1 MKKLILVILLNI
13 LLYASVGE
21 ITALV
26 GKAEI
31 LRDNK
36 KLNAAVGF
44 KLEKKDVIKTFDTTK
59 MQIIFN
65 DESIIT
71 IGKNS
76 TFKIEDYV
84 FDENKPKATFNLSNG
99 IIKTLTGKIG
109 KLAPQRF
116 KVKTKNAVIGI
127 RGTYF
132 VVEFKNNITMVGMLG
147 GKVNFVDK
155 ISNKTYTISK
165 GQMIILNPNLP
176 KEKRVIVKNGFK
188 EPDAVKIGAKKKK
201 DTQKT
206 QKEQKKRTNTSKN
219 NEKNKKTQNNKN
231 IKNKENKNSQ
241 KIQTKKDKLQTNKNT
256 QKTTSQESKTT
267 QNKNEPAQQT
277 SQKTNEQTKLSQHQ
291 SQEESQ
297 PSEQSQQTQQSENKP
312 QTDIAQSQQTQQPQN
327 EPQTDEQ
334 TQADT
339 QTDKIQAN
347 EPQIVETSQDSEA
360 IQQPETSQITTEN
373 LNNEAPVQETNDID
387 EPVINEEIEYGVD
400 ETTDNT
406 EITETVDVVEN
417 TNENVNTITTDETVD
432 ESTDNIVSNQNENNE
447 NTSNVDNNEEDTTT
461 NNNNNEEDTT
471 TNNND
476 NEEDT
481 TTNNNNNEEETT
493 TNNNDNEE
501 ETTTNNNDNEE
512 ETSDNENENSEVTI
526 DEIMPPNV
534 PDIDYPPIL
543 QAEIT
548 TQPAEELQE
557 LGIEGYFSSSPIQI
571 SGYVN
576 EDAVI
581 NIYINDQLLSTFSA
595 NGNWSKNI
603 ILPEGENNIKIEAVD
618 SSDKTSQ
625 ILIESIIAVSEDDY
639 NQAVN
644 NADVSD
650 NPQNNGNINLPT
662 EENLNKDIVYSD
674 NYLSYGYWV
683 DDNNQKIDTWIEGV
697 ITPNENIEDNIQ
709 NQVSAVY
716 SGNVIA
722 ITDEGSANGNINLNI
737 DFGNLNINGNMNFAT
752 QNGTKWD
759 INIQNG
765 EVTPYGFS
773 SQSLTT
779 GTNSDVENISG
790 KLEGKFYGNNA
801 EVVGGSFEVNGDN
814 HNAQGVF
821 GAKK

>member
-44 KLEKKDVIKTFDTTK
+44 KLEKKDVIKTFNTTK

-155 ISNKTYTISK
+155 ISNKTYTVSK

-176 KEKRVIVKNGFK
+176 KEKRVIIKNGFK

-256 QKTTSQESKTT
+256 QKTAPRESKTT
-267 QNKNEPAQQT
+267 QNKNAPAQQT
-277 SQKTNEQTKLSQHQ
+277 SQKTNEQTKLSQQQ

-297 PSEQSQQTQQSENKP
+297 PSEQSQQTQQSENKS
-312 QTDIAQSQQTQQPQN
+312 QTDIVQSQQTQQPEN

-334 TQADT
+334 TKADM
-339 QTDKIQAN
+339 QTDKIQVN
-347 EPQIVETSQDSEA
+347 EPQTVETSQDSEA
-360 IQQPETSQITTEN
+360 IQQPETPQITTEN

-406 EITETVDVVEN
+406 EITKTVDVVEN
-417 TNENVNTITTDETVD
+417 VNENVNTITTDETVD

-476 NEEDT
+476 NEE
-481 TTNNNNNEEETT
+481 
-493 TNNNDNEE
+493 
-501 ETTTNNNDNEE
+501 

-526 DEIMPPNV
+526 DEIKPPNV

-543 QAEIT
+543 QVEIT

-581 NIYINDQLLSTFSA
+581 NIYINDQLLSTSSA

-625 ILIESIIAVSEDDY
+625 ILIESVIAVSEDDY

-644 NADVSD
+644 NADVTD
-650 NPQNNGNINLPT
+650 DPQNNGNINLPT
-662 EENLNKDIVYSD
+662 EENLNKEIVYSD

-697 ITPNENIEDNIQ
+697 ITPNEIIEDNIQ
-709 NQVSAVY
+709 NQVSATY

-773 SQSLTT
+773 SDSLTT

-790 KLEGKFYGNNA
+790 KLEGKFYGDNA
-801 EVVGGSFEVNGDN
+801 EVVGGSFEVSGDN

-821 GAKK
+821 SAKK